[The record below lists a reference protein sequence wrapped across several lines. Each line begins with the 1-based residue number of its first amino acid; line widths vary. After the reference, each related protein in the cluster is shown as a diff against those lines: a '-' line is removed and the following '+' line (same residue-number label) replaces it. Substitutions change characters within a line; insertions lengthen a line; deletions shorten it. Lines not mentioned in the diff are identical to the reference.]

1 MIGAVPRVVRS
12 RTEVRSALAE
22 ARRPVGLV
30 PTMGALHAG
39 HASLMR
45 RARAECATVVV
56 SIFVNPAQFETPSD
70 LAAYPRSL
78 HGDLE
83 LCAAEAVDIVFAPTA
98 DEIYPSGAG
107 TTVHPGPIADGLEGA
122 ARPGHFVGMATVVA
136 ILLGIAGPERAYFGE
151 KDGQQLRVVT
161 RMVLDLGMPA
171 TIVGCPTVREPDGL
185 AMSSRNSRLGTE
197 DRAAAPVLRRAL
209 LAARERWL
217 AGERD
222 GAALRETMG
231 RLLAGE
237 PRARVDY
244 VSIADVGDLR
254 EVEGR
259 AAGAVL
265 CSLAAWFGE
274 VRLID
279 NETLPAAR

>member
-1 MIGAVPRVVRS
+1 MSRERVIGAVPRVVRS
-12 RTEVRSALAE
+12 RAELRSALAG
-22 ARRPVGLV
+22 APRPVGLV

-83 LCAAEAVDIVFAPTA
+83 LCAAEAVDIV
-98 DEIYPSGAG
+98 
-107 TTVHPGPIADGLEGA
+107 HPGPIADGLEGA

-136 ILLGIAGPERAYFGE
+136 ILLGLTGPERAYFGE